1 MLRLF
6 TCSLC
11 LILILLQGCSVNPVT
26 GKREIMIISE
36 QQEMSLGQEQYQPA
50 QQSQGGLYYL
60 DPELTFYVRQVGEKL
75 AKVSD
80 RPDLPYE
87 FVVLNNSVPNAWAL
101 PSGKIAI
108 NRGLLAKLDDEAQLA
123 AVLGH
128 EIVHAAARHSAKR
141 MQSNLLISAGVA
153 GLGLALDNQD
163 YRDILVGGAAMGAT
177 MAVAKYGRDHELESD
192 HYGMQYMAAAGY
204 DTQAAV
210 ELQQLFVK
218 LSEGHSQNWLEGLF
232 ASHPPSP
239 ERVEENRR
247 TALTL
252 PKSNYRG
259 KDAFMKATARLR
271 KTVPAYDAYDEGVQ
285 ALKAGDADKALQ
297 RANQAIKLEPE
308 EAMFYSLRG
317 DIYKKQNKE
326 SAALKEYDKAV
337 SLNPDYFAH
346 TLKRGLAY
354 KEMGDGAKAAQD
366 LRRANDLL
374 PTSVANLALGDI
386 EAQSNNSAAAISH
399 YSAAAEASGAY
410 GQEAR
415 QKLSRL
421 DLPKNP
427 ERYLQLQT
435 LKDKQGRAF
444 ITYSNQSA
452 LEVNNIVVEVALIN
466 ASGWVMKQDTLTLGP
481 ASPGQQAKPVFS
493 AIATEAAQRKDLS
506 LLTRLHSYRLR

>member
-163 YRDILVGGAAMGAT
+163 YRDILVGGAAM
-177 MAVAKYGRDHELESD
+177 AVAKYGRDHELESD

-210 ELQQLFVK
+210 ELQQLFMK
-218 LSEGHSQNWLEGLF
+218 LSEGQSQNWLEGLF

-252 PKSNYRG
+252 PQSNYRG
-259 KDAFMKATARLR
+259 EDAFMRATARLR
-271 KTVPAYDAYDEGVQ
+271 KTVPAYDAYDKGVK
-285 ALKAGDADKALQ
+285 ALKAGDDDKALQ
-297 RANQAIKLEPE
+297 LANQAIKLESE

-337 SLNPDYFAH
+337 SLNPEYFAH
-346 TLKRGLAY
+346 PLKRGLTY
-354 KEMGDGAKAAQD
+354 KELGDSAKAAQD

-427 ERYLQLQT
+427 ERYLQIQT

-466 ASGWVMKQDTLTLGP
+466 ASGWVMKQNTLTLG
-481 ASPGQQAKPVFS
+481 AAGPGQQAKPVFC

-506 LLTRLHSYRLR
+506 LLTRLQSYRLR